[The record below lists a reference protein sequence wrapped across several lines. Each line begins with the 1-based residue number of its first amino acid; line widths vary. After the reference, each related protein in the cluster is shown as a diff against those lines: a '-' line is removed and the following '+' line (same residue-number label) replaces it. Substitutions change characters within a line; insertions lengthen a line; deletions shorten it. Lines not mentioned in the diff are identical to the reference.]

1 MAFSS
6 YPEQKYCVKI
16 GDFGLSTAKGKEVFT
31 SCLVT
36 TVVYTAPEMVG
47 DEGNT
52 EHRLFA
58 AMQCREEGDAGSRVG
73 L

>member
-47 DEGNT
+47 EGNT
-52 EHRLFA
+52 ERPCMVASKQFRGGRGE
-58 AMQCREEGDAGSRVG
+58 CW
-73 L
+73 